1 MLLVHRFWLAFFC
14 VSLLLLGNA
23 SLVQS
28 QESTASAVKLNRDSG
43 LPADFELEKLRV
55 RLDSPDR
62 FGMRHLGKDPSQ
74 VLLGPVVTPEN
85 GPIWV
90 SGKVN
95 LIGRWKEW
103 ARIRKEQPA
112 RNESDVDFL
121 MLDFR
126 AIRLVGAAD
135 AFAAIKRQDFELFRI
150 QEDPASGER
159 KMVWEI
165 DPEIAQNEDNEAGV
179 ERENKKRTGWRKKT
193 ADEVSELKLQIELP
207 RNNEEVELEVPFGF
221 TWYPDKVWQSHSFY
235 AIDVASGEF
244 PEEVELT
251 RTALF
256 QTSVPVREPERE
268 LRVAVYTALTSFG
281 IPLDPFWWLK

>member
-1 MLLVHRFWLAFFC
+1 
-14 VSLLLLGNA
+14 
-23 SLVQS
+23 
-28 QESTASAVKLNRDSG
+28 
-43 LPADFELEKLRV
+43 
-55 RLDSPDR
+55 
-62 FGMRHLGKDPSQ
+62 
-74 VLLGPVVTPEN
+74 
-85 GPIWV
+85 
-90 SGKVN
+90 
-95 LIGRWKEW
+95 
-103 ARIRKEQPA
+103 
-112 RNESDVDFL
+112 
-121 MLDFR
+121 
-126 AIRLVGAAD
+126 
-135 AFAAIKRQDFELFRI
+135 
-150 QEDPASGER
+150 
-159 KMVWEI
+159 MVWEI

-268 LRVAVYTALTSFG
+268 LRVAVYTAFTSFG